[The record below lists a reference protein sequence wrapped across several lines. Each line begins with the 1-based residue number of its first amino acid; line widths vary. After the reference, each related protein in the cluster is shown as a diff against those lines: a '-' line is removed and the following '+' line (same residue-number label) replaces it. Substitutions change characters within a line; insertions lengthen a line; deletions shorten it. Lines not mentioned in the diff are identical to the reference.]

1 MKSCNYQFEMV
12 MFLYVVNWFKVQ
24 TFLFCVSLIW
34 VKILAL
40 CIIWYVHDPENNR
53 STLEIVAYLVLAHMK
68 WWRASMNYPIII
80 FRSFSLKA
88 FFVIRLTVCGS
99 SNILLRTG
107 LFDSVSFISWY
118 LTTLKRQDDYW
129 QSELKRTELCFR

>member
-1 MKSCNYQFEMV
+1 LQLSIREWLCFYMLLIGSK
-12 MFLYVVNWFKVQ
+12 FKLV
-24 TFLFCVSLIW
+24 LFCVSLIW